1 MPGDPLIGQEI
12 DGYRILEELGRGGMG
27 VVYKAEEVALGREV
41 AIKMIAQ
48 GLVGDESFAQ
58 KFQRE
63 ARALARVSSH
73 HITGIYTLRRTDVGL
88 FIVME
93 YVGGG
98 SLSDRLERGSMS
110 WAEARPI
117 VLQALTA
124 LHDAHSVG
132 VVHRDIKPGNILL
145 TEQGVV
151 KVTDFGLAKL
161 YDADPTATVTRA
173 VSGTLN
179 YMAPEQVQGA
189 HDLDGRTDLYALG
202 VTIYEMLSGRLPFEP
217 GGGEYATMRTI
228 VEEESIPLSRFVKKL
243 PAGLEA
249 AVMRALAKAPENR
262 FGDADAMSAAFEAIP
277 AANAVPSARA
287 ISADE
292 TSPAGDKEAPAGDKA
307 APAVFKA
314 IQAAFKA
321 IPATFKATP
330 AAPLK
335 RAAAETVVEEDAYVP
350 VKPPRR
356 PIPIRS
362 LLYVLGGGLAFVAFV
377 LLVWWLLP
385 RELQSSAALSVVS
398 DPSGA
403 VVFLNGEEVGET
415 PLEMLE
421 LDVNEGD
428 LRITLEGYVR
438 VDTHLVFGADPLA
451 LRLVLQRRGELL
463 SGGGAGF
470 VVTSIPSR
478 ATVFVND
485 RRRGQTPY
493 RLERVGLGPLTVR
506 VEAAGHVV
514 WRRTGVLPGQ
524 TDTLHATLQPV
535 RIIVANPPPRDRPPV
550 NPRPDTP
557 PPDLRPDTPPDDQR
571 PDPPPDDPPPT
582 DPSCDVAAL
591 TALITKEQESC
602 LLHEPQSIARSNCEA
617 NVGRLRRQLNSCR
630 Q

>member
-98 SLSDRLERGSMS
+98 SLSDRLERGAMS

-243 PAGLEA
+243 PVGLEA

-292 TSPAGDKEAPAGDKA
+292 TSPAGDKA

-362 LLYVLGGGLAFVAFV
+362 LLYALGGGLAFVALV

-428 LRITLEGYVR
+428 LRVTLEGYVR

-463 SGGGAGF
+463 SGRDAGF
-470 VVTSIPSR
+470 VVTSMPSR

-485 RRRGQTPY
+485 RRRGLTPY
-493 RLERVGLGPLTVR
+493 RLDSVGLGPLTVR
-506 VEAAGHVV
+506 VEAAGHLV
-514 WRRTGVLPGQ
+514 WRQTGVLPGQ

-535 RIIVANPPPRDRPPV
+535 QIIVANPPPRDRPPV
-550 NPRPDTP
+550 NLRPDTP
-557 PPDLRPDTPPDDQR
+557 PSDPRPDTPPDDPR
-571 PDPPPDDPPPT
+571 PDPPPVDPPPT
-582 DPSCDVAAL
+582 DPSCDRAAL
-591 TALITKEQESC
+591 EETIAKLEETCS
-602 LLHEPQSIARSNCEA
+602 LSEPNSLARSTCNS
-617 NVGRLRRQLNSCR
+617 NVDRLRRDLARCGQ
-630 Q
+630 